1 MKICS
6 ICNKISGTD
15 DDHLDCQE
23 KRRIELEAEDLKE
36 KLPEQ
41 LDMAKNAN
49 DLNSEIKASFRSYD
63 KRKRERIRL
72 ILLKVIFLELLVL
85 LELHLH

>member
-6 ICNKISGTD
+6 ICKKISGTD
-15 DDHLDCQE
+15 DDHLDCLE
-23 KRRIELEAEDLKE
+23 KRRIELEGKDLKE

-49 DLNSEIKASFRSYD
+49 DLNLEIKA
-63 KRKRERIRL
+63 
-72 ILLKVIFLELLVL
+72 VL
-85 LELHLH
+85 DHITKEKEKKSD

>member
-6 ICNKISGTD
+6 ICKKISGTD

-41 LDMAKNAN
+41 LDMAKNQN
-49 DLNSEIKASFRSYD
+49 DLNIEIKA
-63 KRKRERIRL
+63 
-72 ILLKVIFLELLVL
+72 VL
-85 LELHLH
+85 DHVTKEKEKKSD

>member
-6 ICNKISGTD
+6 ICKKISGTD
-15 DDHLDCQE
+15 DDHLDCQQ

-41 LDMAKNAN
+41 LDIAKNAN
-49 DLNSEIKASFRSYD
+49 DLNSEIKA
-63 KRKRERIRL
+63 
-72 ILLKVIFLELLVL
+72 VL
-85 LELHLH
+85 DHMTKEKEKK

>member
-1 MKICS
+1 MKFCS

-23 KRRIELEAEDLKE
+23 KRRNELEAKDLKE

-41 LDMAKNAN
+41 LNIEKNAN
-49 DLNSEIKASFRSYD
+49 DLNLEIKAILD
-63 KRKRERIRL
+63 HLTKEKEKRL
-72 ILLKVIFLELLVL
+72 D
-85 LELHLH
+85 

>member
-15 DDHLDCQE
+15 NDHLDCQE
-23 KRRIELEAEDLKE
+23 KRRVELEAQDLKE

-49 DLNSEIKASFRSYD
+49 DLSSDIKA
-63 KRKRERIRL
+63 
-72 ILLKVIFLELLVL
+72 VL
-85 LELHLH
+85 DHMTKEKEKKLD

>member
-15 DDHLDCQE
+15 DDHLDCKE
-23 KRRIELEAEDLKE
+23 KRRIELEATDLKE

-41 LDMAKNAN
+41 LNMAKNSN
-49 DLNSEIKASFRSYD
+49 DLNLEIKA
-63 KRKRERIRL
+63 
-72 ILLKVIFLELLVL
+72 VL
-85 LELHLH
+85 DHMIKEKEKTKD

>member
-23 KRRIELEAEDLKE
+23 KRRIELEAKDLKE

-41 LDMAKNAN
+41 LNMAKNAN
-49 DLNSEIKASFRSYD
+49 DLNLEIKAILAHLTKEKE
-63 KRKRERIRL
+63 KRL
-72 ILLKVIFLELLVL
+72 D
-85 LELHLH
+85 

>member
-23 KRRIELEAEDLKE
+23 KRRIELEAKDLKE

-41 LDMAKNAN
+41 LNIAKNAN
-49 DLNSEIKASFRSYD
+49 DLNLEIKAVLD
-63 KRKRERIRL
+63 HMTKEKE
-72 ILLKVIFLELLVL
+72 KKLE
-85 LELHLH
+85 

>member
-23 KRRIELEAEDLKE
+23 KRRIELEAKDLKE

-41 LDMAKNAN
+41 LNIAKNGN
-49 DLNSEIKASFRSYD
+49 YINLEIKSVLD
-63 KRKRERIRL
+63 HMTNEKGK
-72 ILLKVIFLELLVL
+72 KLE
-85 LELHLH
+85 

>member
-1 MKICS
+1 LKTCS

-23 KRRIELEAEDLKE
+23 KRRIELESQDLKE

-49 DLNSEIKASFRSYD
+49 DLNLDIKA
-63 KRKRERIRL
+63 
-72 ILLKVIFLELLVL
+72 VL
-85 LELHLH
+85 DHMTKEKEKKLD

>member
-23 KRRIELEAEDLKE
+23 KRRIELEAKDLKE

-41 LDMAKNAN
+41 LEMSKNAN
-49 DLNSEIKASFRSYD
+49 DLNLEIKA
-63 KRKRERIRL
+63 
-72 ILLKVIFLELLVL
+72 VL
-85 LELHLH
+85 DHMTKEKKKSSD

>member
-6 ICNKISGTD
+6 VCNKISGTD

-23 KRRIELEAEDLKE
+23 KRRIELEAKDLKE

-41 LDMAKNAN
+41 LNMAKNSD
-49 DLNSEIKASFRSYD
+49 DLNLEIKA
-63 KRKRERIRL
+63 
-72 ILLKVIFLELLVL
+72 VL
-85 LELHLH
+85 DHLTKEKEKTKD

>member
-15 DDHLDCQE
+15 NDHLDCQE
-23 KRRIELEAEDLKE
+23 KRRIELEAKDLKE

-41 LDMAKNAN
+41 LNIAKNSD
-49 DLNSEIKASFRSYD
+49 DLNLEIKAVLD
-63 KRKRERIRL
+63 HMTKEKEKRL
-72 ILLKVIFLELLVL
+72 D
-85 LELHLH
+85 

>member
-23 KRRIELEAEDLKE
+23 KRRIELEAKDLKE

-41 LDMAKNAN
+41 LEMSKNAN
-49 DLNSEIKASFRSYD
+49 DLNLDIKA
-63 KRKRERIRL
+63 
-72 ILLKVIFLELLVL
+72 VL
-85 LELHLH
+85 DHMTKEKKKSSD

>member
-1 MKICS
+1 LKTCS

-23 KRRIELEAEDLKE
+23 KRRIELEAQDLKE

-49 DLNSEIKASFRSYD
+49 DLNSEIKA
-63 KRKRERIRL
+63 
-72 ILLKVIFLELLVL
+72 VL
-85 LELHLH
+85 DHMTKEKQKKLD

>member
-1 MKICS
+1 MKTCS

-23 KRRIELEAEDLKE
+23 KRRIELESQDLKE

-49 DLNSEIKASFRSYD
+49 DLNLDIKA
-63 KRKRERIRL
+63 
-72 ILLKVIFLELLVL
+72 VL
-85 LELHLH
+85 DHMTKEKEKKLD

>member
-23 KRRIELEAEDLKE
+23 KRRIELEAKDLKE

-41 LDMAKNAN
+41 LNMANPVN
-49 DLNSEIKASFRSYD
+49 NLNLEIKAVLD
-63 KRKRERIRL
+63 HMTKEKG
-72 ILLKVIFLELLVL
+72 KKLE
-85 LELHLH
+85 

>member
-15 DDHLDCQE
+15 DDHLDCQQ
-23 KRRIELEAEDLKE
+23 KRRVELEAQDLKE

-49 DLNSEIKASFRSYD
+49 DLNSEIKA
-63 KRKRERIRL
+63 
-72 ILLKVIFLELLVL
+72 VL
-85 LELHLH
+85 DHMTKEKEKKLD

>member
-23 KRRIELEAEDLKE
+23 KRRIELEAKDLKE

-41 LDMAKNAN
+41 LNIAKNGN
-49 DLNSEIKASFRSYD
+49 DLNLEIKAVLD
-63 KRKRERIRL
+63 QMTKEKE
-72 ILLKVIFLELLVL
+72 KKLE
-85 LELHLH
+85 

>member
-6 ICNKISGTD
+6 ICKKISGTNE
-15 DDHLDCQE
+15 DHLDCRQ

-41 LDMAKNAN
+41 LDMKKNAN
-49 DLNSEIKASFRSYD
+49 DLSSDIKA
-63 KRKRERIRL
+63 
-72 ILLKVIFLELLVL
+72 VL
-85 LELHLH
+85 DHMTKEKGKK

>member
-6 ICNKISGTD
+6 ICKKISGTD
-15 DDHLDCQE
+15 NDHLDCQE

-49 DLNSEIKASFRSYD
+49 DLNLEIKA
-63 KRKRERIRL
+63 
-72 ILLKVIFLELLVL
+72 VL
-85 LELHLH
+85 DHMIKEKEKKSD

>member
-6 ICNKISGTD
+6 ICHKISGTD

-41 LDMAKNAN
+41 LDMAKNQN
-49 DLNSEIKASFRSYD
+49 DLNVDIKA
-63 KRKRERIRL
+63 
-72 ILLKVIFLELLVL
+72 VL
-85 LELHLH
+85 DHMTKEKEKNTD

>member
-6 ICNKISGTD
+6 VCNKISGTD

-23 KRRIELEAEDLKE
+23 KRRIELEAKDLKE
-36 KLPEQ
+36 KLPEK

-49 DLNSEIKASFRSYD
+49 DLNSDVKA
-63 KRKRERIRL
+63 
-72 ILLKVIFLELLVL
+72 ILDHMTKEKKKD
-85 LELHLH
+85 

>member
-6 ICNKISGTD
+6 ICNKISGTN

-23 KRRIELEAEDLKE
+23 KRRIELEAEDLKQ

-41 LDMAKNAN
+41 LDMAKNPN
-49 DLNSEIKASFRSYD
+49 DLNLEIKA
-63 KRKRERIRL
+63 
-72 ILLKVIFLELLVL
+72 VL
-85 LELHLH
+85 DHMTKEKEKSKD